1 MTTTSIEGLERRAVA
16 FCLAARLTAWPDD
29 ALPSEAAMLAE
40 GLADGD
46 ALETRFAALAA
57 SATRAALEPEY
68 ISLFENGPQ
77 RCPIHE
83 TEYGRMRGLSKGN
96 ELADLEGFYLAFGLG
111 RAEGAH
117 AAVMGDHL
125 AVELE
130 FYGTL
135 LARHAAQLERGDA
148 EGCFVVEQA
157 RRSFLADHLGR
168 IAPAVASLPVV
179 ASHPLYGPVFDAVR
193 ALVLEECRR
202 LAVAPAPLDFQDTG
216 PGPEP
221 EGLCCGGTVSP
232 EATPGGRPL
241 PPAPAS

>member
-1 MTTTSIEGLERRAVA
+1 MSHQTIDELERRALA
-16 FCLAARLTAWPDD
+16 FCLAARLTAWPDE
-29 ALPSEAAMLAE
+29 ATQPEAALLAE
-40 GLADGD
+40 GLHEGD
-46 ALETRFAALAA
+46 ELEGRLAALGR

-68 ISLFENGPQ
+68 ISLFENGPA

-111 RAEGAH
+111 RAEGPQAK
-117 AAVMGDHL
+117 VMGDHL

-135 LARHAAQLERGDA
+135 LARQAAVEERGDA
-148 EGCFVVEQA
+148 EGRFVVEQA

-168 IAPAVASLPVV
+168 IAPAVASQPPV
-179 ASHPLYGPVFDAVR
+179 AQHPLYGPVFDAAR

-216 PGPEP
+216 PGAEP

-232 EATPGGRPL
+232 EAA
-241 PPAPAS
+241 PPVAPAN